1 MTVSGLKQ
9 DPNTH
14 KKFKRTV
21 TDPNTKRFKRTVT
34 DPNTKRYKIT
44 LIVLLA
50 RSFEPSC
57 VWILF

>member
-1 MTVSGLKQ
+1 MTASGLKQ
-9 DPNTH
+9 
-14 KKFKRTV
+14 
-21 TDPNTKRFKRTVT
+21 DPNTKRFKRTVT

-57 VWILF
+57 AWILF